1 MLDSKSMKILLPL
14 LISIVFFVPN
24 AWSAGK
30 TVTLKDGSRIN
41 GQIVGMKNGSYILR
55 SAVGE
60 IAVPEDSVTSITAQ
74 DGPLSQNTPAAQSKN
89 SAMSAQIQAVQGQM
103 LSDPAILNDIQALAQ
118 DPDMIAALS
127 DPAFIQAV
135 QNQDLQTIEASP
147 RFQKLMNNP
156 GIRALMG
163 KMAPSV
169 E

>member
-1 MLDSKSMKILLPL
+1 MKNLLPV
-14 LISIVFFVPN
+14 LISIVLFVPN

-41 GQIVGMKNGSYILR
+41 GQIVGMSNGNYILK

-60 IAVPEDSVTSITAQ
+60 IAVTENSVTSIVTQ
-74 DGPLSQNTPAAQSKN
+74 DGLSPQNTPAAQSKN
-89 SAMSAQIQAVQGQM
+89 STMSAQIQAVQGQM
-103 LSDPAILNDIQALAQ
+103 LSDPSILTDIQALAQ

-135 QNQDLQTIEASP
+135 QNQDLQTIESSP
-147 RFQKLMNNP
+147 QFQKLMNNP

-163 KMAPSV
+163 KMAPSL